1 MFWILALGSLFWWQW
16 IFWYRSTSVLLR
28 WHHRTYSW
36 EDLQTARS
44 KVPASGTY
52 SKDGIPRRRFGKHH
66 DLIIS
71 FISLDIQTQR
81 GRSKETPQVP
91 QARNLRHSICMD
103 YFCSLQIWKDFKK
116 FSWPHFCCLFLF
128 LLCGFRADL
137 GPLVMVLLE
146 PVFGNNYIEYKS
158 VRIKPIKWP

>member
-1 MFWILALGSLFWWQW
+1 MDAIFEHGSSRYFISRLVFKLLLLRCEREIFWILASGSLFWWQW
-16 IFWYRSTSVLLR
+16 LFWYRSTSVLLR

-44 KVPASGTY
+44 EVPASGTY
-52 SKDGIPRRRFGKHH
+52 SKDGIPRRRFGKHL

-81 GRSKETPQVP
+81 SRSKETQQVP

-103 YFCSLQIWKDFKK
+103 YFCSLQMWTDFKK
-116 FSWPHFCCLFLF
+116 FS
-128 LLCGFRADL
+128 
-137 GPLVMVLLE
+137 
-146 PVFGNNYIEYKS
+146 
-158 VRIKPIKWP
+158 

>member
-16 IFWYRSTSVLLR
+16 LFWYRSTSVLLR

-36 EDLQTARS
+36 EGLQTARS

-52 SKDGIPRRRFGKHH
+52 SKDGIPRRRFGKHL

-81 GRSKETPQVP
+81 SRPKETPQVP
-91 QARNLRHSICMD
+91 QARTLRHSICMD

-116 FSWPHFCCLFLF
+116 FSYNLTFVAYSFFLVWF
-128 LLCGFRADL
+128 QSRSRAIGNGFI
-137 GPLVMVLLE
+137 GT
-146 PVFGNNYIEYKS
+146 VFWKQL
-158 VRIKPIKWP
+158 